1 MRICLPITTLFVT
14 ALSLE
19 AATVPERKIDLLA
32 DPSFKNWVFHL
43 SEKNSVSTKKEEVA
57 VINKGVLQV
66 TGKGFGVSP
75 ECSDTAKGY
84 GRFQSHYLAF

>member
-1 MRICLPITTLFVT
+1 MRIFLPITTLVVT
-14 ALSLE
+14 ALSLK

-32 DPSFKNWVFHL
+32 DPSFKSWVFHL

-66 TGKGFGVSP
+66 TGKGFG
-75 ECSDTAKGY
+75 Y
-84 GRFQSHYLAF
+84 